1 MRNIV
6 YDFFGADLC
15 FACILTMIGIL
26 VLPDVLEIWSHGR
39 K

>member
-6 YDFFGADLC
+6 YDFFMGLIC
-15 FACILTMIGIL
+15 VLLVLTMIGIL
-26 VLPDVLEIWSHGR
+26 VLPDVLGIWSHGR

>member
-6 YDFFGADLC
+6 YDFFMGIICVL
-15 FACILTMIGIL
+15 LVLSMVGIL
-26 VLPDVLEIWSHGR
+26 VLPEVLEIWSNGR

>member
-6 YDFFGADLC
+6 YDFFMGLIC
-15 FACILTMIGIL
+15 VLFVLTMIGIL